1 MDKTYFEMNEAEKQL
16 SLINNI
22 VDYAICMFSEGL
34 PVYKDKETTRR
45 IIYLQNSIV
54 RSLLDVSVDI
64 SELMELIKERRTSH
78 ETP

>member
-1 MDKTYFEMNEAEKQL
+1 MNKTYFEMNEAEKQL

-45 IIYLQNSIV
+45 IKYKEQYCKISWMYLQI
-54 RSLLDVSVDI
+54 
-64 SELMELIKERRTSH
+64 
-78 ETP
+78 